1 VAGVEWR
8 IAALC
13 EQLADG
19 ELEQEL
25 AHTGAKEAL
34 KRVLEA
40 IRAGAPVKV
49 SVADLDELD
58 KAAASI
64 QIDGLTTGV
73 RDADLPSIETRLPG
87 IGHGPDFAWTCPQRA
102 CARVE
107 LGVPD
112 VMPVCAVSGRVLDRR
127 TQPR

>member
-1 VAGVEWR
+1 VAAVEWR

-25 AHTGAKEAL
+25 AQAGAKETL
-34 KRVLEA
+34 KRVLDA

-49 SVADLDELD
+49 STADLDELD
-58 KAAASI
+58 KVAASI
-64 QIDGLTTGV
+64 QIDGLTTGA
-73 RDADLPSIETRLPG
+73 RDAGLPSIGTRLPG
-87 IGHGPDFAWTCPQRA
+87 THRGLDFAWTCPQRA

-112 VMPVCAVSGRVLDRR
+112 VDPVCPISGRGFGRG

>member
-1 VAGVEWR
+1 MAGVAWR

-19 ELEQEL
+19 ELEREL
-25 AHTGAKEAL
+25 AHAGAKETL
-34 KRVLEA
+34 KRVLDA
-40 IRAGAPVKV
+40 IRAGAPVEV

-64 QIDGLTTGV
+64 GIDGLTTGV
-73 RDADLPSIETRLPG
+73 RDADLPSIGTRLPG
-87 IGHGPDFAWTCPQRA
+87 TGPGPDFAWTCPQRA

-107 LGVPD
+107 LGAPD
-112 VMPVCAVSGRVLDRR
+112 VMPVCAVSGRGLDRR
-127 TQPR
+127 IQPR